1 MGRMLRVA
9 LLMLSAAAA
18 VWAQFYE
25 RLGPAERR
33 ELAEAYYLVGRQYA
47 LQGERAKAL
56 EFEGLAFHLDPGL
69 DPAAIAGEAAPP
81 GAPPARPQSGA
92 AAGQEAPEAMQALL
106 QSRFLRLVSAF
117 LAEDTPT
124 LLSLMDGSLWF
135 AYSAITQSADTGAL
149 AMRIS
154 SRLPRNGYSGP
165 DGFRW

>member
-25 RLGPAERR
+25 RL
-33 ELAEAYYLVGRQYA
+33 
-47 LQGERAKAL
+47 
-56 EFEGLAFHLDPGL
+56 
-69 DPAAIAGEAAPP
+69 
-81 GAPPARPQSGA
+81 GA

-135 AYSAITQSADTGAL
+135 TAFADELAQEAIAGDLAGFFARADL
-149 AMRIS
+149 
-154 SRLPRNGYSGP
+154 SG
-165 DGFRW
+165 